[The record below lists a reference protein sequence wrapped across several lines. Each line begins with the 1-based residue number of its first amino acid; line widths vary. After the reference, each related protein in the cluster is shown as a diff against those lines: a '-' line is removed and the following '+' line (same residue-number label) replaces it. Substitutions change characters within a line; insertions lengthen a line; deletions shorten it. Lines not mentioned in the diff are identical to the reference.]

1 MNKNNVSVRELEE
14 KNIVHLANY
23 CLMPLKIIVRYGCQP
38 CKMPLRDEYCSDAG
52 PAIPACQDSGSL

>member
-14 KNIVHLANY
+14 KDIFHLANY

-38 CKMPLRDEYCSDAG
+38 CKDARRD
-52 PAIPACQDSGSL
+52 